1 VQFRILGP
9 LEVVERDVARPL
21 GGAKQ
26 RAVLAILLLHRGEL
40 LSGERL
46 VDELWGERPPVTAAK
61 TLQGYISRLRKT
73 LDDDVLQTRGHGYVL
88 TPAPGQLD
96 LDTFERLAGDGRA
109 ALFAGDPAAA
119 AERLRS
125 ALALWRGS
133 PLADF
138 AYEPFAQAEIARLQE
153 VRLAT
158 LEDRIEADL
167 GLGRHGQLVAE
178 LEALVREQPL
188 RERLRRQLMLVLY
201 RSGRQAE
208 ALEVYGETRRALI
221 EELGI
226 EPSRELRDLETAV
239 LRHDPVLD
247 PPVSA
252 VAATRAADVGDRR
265 QPPGVS
271 RVLGRTAR
279 RS

>member
-9 LEVVERDVARPL
+9 LEVVERAVALPL

-73 LDDDVLQTRGHGYVL
+73 LDEDVLRTRGHGYVL
-88 TPAPGQLD
+88 MLAPGQLD

-109 ALFAGDPAAA
+109 ALSAGDLAAA

-125 ALALWRGS
+125 ALGLWRGS

-158 LEDRIEADL
+158 LEDRIEAEL
-167 GLGRHGQLVAE
+167 GLGRHRQLVAE

-188 RERLRRQLMLVLY
+188 RERL
-201 RSGRQAE
+201 
-208 ALEVYGETRRALI
+208 
-221 EELGI
+221 
-226 EPSRELRDLETAV
+226 
-239 LRHDPVLD
+239 
-247 PPVSA
+247 PVS
-252 VAATRAADVGDRR
+252 
-265 QPPGVS
+265 
-271 RVLGRTAR
+271 
-279 RS
+279 